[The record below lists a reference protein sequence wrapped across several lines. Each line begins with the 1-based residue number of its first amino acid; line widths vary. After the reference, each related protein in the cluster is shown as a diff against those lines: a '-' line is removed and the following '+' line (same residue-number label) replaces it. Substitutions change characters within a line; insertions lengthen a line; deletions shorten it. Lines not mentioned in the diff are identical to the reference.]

1 MPCEGGEEEGED
13 VPGQLGRG
21 GGAHVRLGDLHL
33 AFQDREEG
41 ELHGHVDQGGDDGE
55 EKETEVLT
63 TQKEH
68 IFRPKNEFCL
78 WVYISPKNFCTEL
91 GSLPYRPSK
100 TNLFD
105 VPAKTPK
112 EMELMKSIFMFPFR

>member
-55 EKETEVLT
+55 EEETEVLT

-68 IFRPKNEFCL
+68 ILRPKNEFCL
-78 WVYISPKNFCTEL
+78 WVLGGFTKTFHPENFALSWAPCHIAHRKQTCL
-91 GSLPYRPSK
+91 MCQLK
-100 TNLFD
+100 LLKKWNL
-105 VPAKTPK
+105 
-112 EMELMKSIFMFPFR
+112 